1 MKTAK
6 ITVCLIVAAI
16 MLSIC
21 YPLSF
26 VSAASSQKDDIFGC
40 EAFYDEN
47 ELKEII
53 AAAESSSSVS
63 RGIVSAEGIR
73 SGNAYKIYYYGEGI
87 FPEDLASG
95 KSMQEMLSSA
105 EHGWCIDTDG
115 KTLWIG
121 RFRGEWKVSSCS
133 ENSAENPGTVDFD
146 AAKKAAALLESE
158 YGAKDISVQCLYSR
172 DCFGKYLIIYSS
184 VGEYIVPFCCR
195 PDFTGLEN
203 GKLYPAAG
211 LGKILVENLPSDPT
225 NWFPEEIVNDG
236 AKAPAQPGV
245 GFGIDNPA
253 VYLPAVLIPVL
264 AGIGAVI
271 YRKRRTA

>member
-53 AAAESSSSVS
+53 AAAENSSSVS

-172 DCFGKYLIIYSS
+172 DYFGKYLIIYSS
-184 VGEYIVPFCCR
+184 VG
-195 PDFTGLEN
+195 
-203 GKLYPAAG
+203 
-211 LGKILVENLPSDPT
+211 
-225 NWFPEEIVNDG
+225 
-236 AKAPAQPGV
+236 
-245 GFGIDNPA
+245 
-253 VYLPAVLIPVL
+253 
-264 AGIGAVI
+264 
-271 YRKRRTA
+271 

>member
-6 ITVCLIVAAI
+6 TTVCLIVAAI

-26 VSAASSQKDDIFGC
+26 VSAASPQKDDIFGC

-115 KTLWIG
+115 KTL
-121 RFRGEWKVSSCS
+121 
-133 ENSAENPGTVDFD
+133 
-146 AAKKAAALLESE
+146 
-158 YGAKDISVQCLYSR
+158 
-172 DCFGKYLIIYSS
+172 
-184 VGEYIVPFCCR
+184 
-195 PDFTGLEN
+195 
-203 GKLYPAAG
+203 
-211 LGKILVENLPSDPT
+211 
-225 NWFPEEIVNDG
+225 
-236 AKAPAQPGV
+236 
-245 GFGIDNPA
+245 
-253 VYLPAVLIPVL
+253 
-264 AGIGAVI
+264 
-271 YRKRRTA
+271 